1 MLSLL
6 HKDNESKIK
15 PTNILEIIMSPV
27 DFYCIF
33 IGLLSGT
40 LAALCGIGG
49 GVILVPFFVA
59 AIGLEQ
65 KNANATSLAVI
76 ILTAIA
82 GTIRSSG
89 NNLINWQIVLFT
101 GIPAAIISYF
111 AADYLKNLSNIFLT
125 RLFAIL
131 IIVVGIYTLLNSFKK
146 IA

>member
-1 MLSLL
+1 MWV
-6 HKDNESKIK
+6 KDDQKICDEYK
-15 PTNILEIIMSPV
+15 TGDRFWTKCLMKGFGREIKYPKIN
-27 DFYCIF
+27 FKAE
-33 IGLLSGT
+33 T
-40 LAALCGIGG
+40 LN
-49 GVILVPFFVA
+49 
-59 AIGLEQ
+59 GLEQ